1 MYTGWSDA
9 AISALATIGYYEKV
23 LAHDNTAADDVRLFM
38 MPGVEHCFGGPGP
51 SWVNWLDE
59 LDKWV
64 ETGKAPDQITAYFV
78 DEKMQPAGSR
88 RICPYPQVVKYDG
101 ERGTRDVSSFSCV
114 NAN

>member
-1 MYTGWSDA
+1 A
-9 AISALATIGYYEKV
+9 
-23 LAHDNTAADDVRLFM
+23 NDVRLFM

-64 ETGKAPDQITAYFV
+64 ETGKAPDQVTVYFV

-88 RICPYPQVVKYDG
+88 LLCAYPQVAKYDG
-101 ERGTRDVSSFSCV
+101 KGDRHDVSSFSCGDG
-114 NAN
+114 N